1 LGLSFGD
8 KRYPG
13 GNYIKHI
20 VMNLKQEIKKVIV
33 ETLTEEVEKKKRKY
47 QPYKSN
53 NPLGRK
59 GKTPLQILGQKIDF
73 QEKLIADYI
82 NALKNEEDP
91 ETRRLNKLSLVAAQK
106 KLLNMQNE
114 YLELEG
120 LSPMEEKTPE
130 QAEDDHLTTRR
141 TGLR

>member
-1 LGLSFGD
+1 
-8 KRYPG
+8 
-13 GNYIKHI
+13 
-20 VMNLKQEIKKVIV
+20 MNLKQEIKKVIV

-59 GKTPLQILGQKIDF
+59 GKTSLQILGQKIDF

-91 ETRRLNKLSLVAAQK
+91 ELRRLNQLSLVAAQK

-130 QAEDDHLTTRR
+130 QVEDAHLTTRR